1 MFHLSQRME
10 SVQDPVIPIIGR
22 MVREAPGTINFG
34 QGVAHYPPPP
44 QALDAYQFFLADPA
58 NHKYHAVDGL
68 PVLKQKLMEKLCVE
82 NGILLNSAQGGDARL
97 CVTAGGNMAFL
108 NAALAI
114 TDPGDEII
122 ILTPFYFNH
131 EMAVRIAGCKPVFA
145 ATDENFQ
152 PNLNA
157 LLDAITERTKAVLT
171 VSPNNPTGAVYSEA
185 ILRSINRICLE
196 RSLYHIHDEAYEYFT
211 YNNASHFSP
220 GSIDSANQHTIS
232 LFSFSKSYGFAGW
245 RIGYM
250 TFPAR
255 LESAI
260 QKIQDT
266 NLICPPLVSQYAAAG
281 ALEAGGAYCKKFT
294 QSYGEVR
301 LMILNELRKIE
312 DLCTVP
318 PADGAFYFFLKINT
332 NISPMQLA
340 QQLILEHQVALMPGH
355 AFGMDQGC
363 YLRLS
368 YGALSPEQTVEG
380 AARLIQGLRAI
391 IGSQ

>member
-22 MVREAPGTINFG
+22 LVRETPGTINFG

-44 QALDAYQFFLADPA
+44 QALSAYQTFLADPA
-58 NHKYHAVDGL
+58 NHKYHPVDGV
-68 PVLKQKLMEKLCVE
+68 PILKQKLVEKLQRE
-82 NGILLNSAQGGDARL
+82 NGITLNRSSAEARL

-108 NAALAI
+108 NAVLAI

-122 ILTPFYFNH
+122 ILAPFYFNH
-131 EMAVRIAGCKPVFA
+131 EMAVRIADCKPVFVP
-145 ATDENFQ
+145 TDENYQ

-157 LLDAITERTKAVLT
+157 LLDAVTERTKAVLT
-171 VSPNNPTGAVYSEA
+171 VSPNNPTGAVYPEA
-185 ILRSINRICLE
+185 TLRTINKVCLD

-211 YNNASHFSP
+211 YNDATHFSP
-220 GSIDSANQHTIS
+220 GSIDNANHHTVS

-250 TFPAR
+250 TFPVR
-255 LESAI
+255 LETAI
-260 QKIQDT
+260 HKIQDT
-266 NLICPPLVSQYAAAG
+266 NLICPPIVSQYSAAG
-281 ALEAGGAYCKKFT
+281 ALEAGGAYCKQFLS
-294 QSYGEVR
+294 SYSEVR
-301 LMILNELRKIE
+301 HKVLDELNEIG
-312 DLCTVP
+312 DLCTIP
-318 PADGAFYFFLKINT
+318 PADGAFYFFLKINS
-332 NISPMQLA
+332 NCSPMELA
-340 QQLILEHQVALMPGH
+340 RRLILEHQVALMPGH

-368 YGALSPEQTVEG
+368 YGALSSEQAIEG
-380 AARLIQGLRAI
+380 TARLKQGLRAI